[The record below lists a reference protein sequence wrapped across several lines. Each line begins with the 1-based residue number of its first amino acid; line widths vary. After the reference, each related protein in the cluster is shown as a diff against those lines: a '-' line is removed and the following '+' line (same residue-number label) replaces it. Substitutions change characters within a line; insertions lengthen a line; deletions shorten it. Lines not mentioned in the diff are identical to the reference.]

1 MKRNLNRLHVRRL
14 KLKPLDYIMLLGAI
28 GSIIALLLGLS
39 NYMERAKQSETNLI
53 QEEMNKEGHN
63 LKAQFDELLENKVE
77 ILQALASYPDVY
89 EMDEARQK
97 RFLKQRAFRFGFNH
111 IFIMNMD
118 GIGYYID
125 EDVHRDQ
132 SEEEFFQ
139 NLMNND
145 VFITEPFY
153 TEQGVVFST
162 ICVPILNTKLEKV
175 GVLCGAL
182 RLNNMQNVIMDNET
196 VLNGECFILDK
207 EGKYLTSDELT
218 DVTYQVSIFSKT
230 NSELSLIRKALDEK
244 ENQKGRVMIE
254 GVEYQTN
261 ITYIHEFDWLIVQN
275 IPVTS
280 IVARFEAL
288 NIIQGSLSVAIIVL
302 IVCIVRIIYR
312 WYKNINKIYK
322 DPLTECNSRAACL
335 DLLDNVEN
343 KYRHRLTLVYMDLNR
358 FKYVNDT
365 YGHDKG
371 DELLCIFSKS
381 IEETFGK
388 LGFVGR
394 MGGDEFIAIL
404 QEVPDEEIKGV
415 WAELEQLLLDKSKL
429 LDIDYVITSS
439 YGFASREKGE
449 KVTLETLTHRADEKM
464 YEYKAWFKQKNNM

>member
-1 MKRNLNRLHVRRL
+1 MKRNQNRLHVRRL

-28 GSIIALLLGLS
+28 GSMIALLLGLS
-39 NYMERAKQSETNLI
+39 NYMEKARQSETNLI
-53 QEEMNKEGHN
+53 QEEMDKEGHN

-97 RFLKQRAFRFGFNH
+97 RFLKQRGFRFGFNH

-139 NLMNND
+139 NLMKND

-182 RLNNMQNVIMDNET
+182 RLNNIQNVIMENET
-196 VLNGECFILDK
+196 VLNGESFILDK
-207 EGKYLTSDELT
+207 EGKYLTSDALT
-218 DVTYQVSIFSKT
+218 DVTYQVSIFSKA

-244 ENQKGRVMIE
+244 ESQKGRVTIE

-302 IVCIVRIIYR
+302 IVCIIRIIYR
-312 WYKNINKIYK
+312 WYRNINKIYT
-322 DPLTECNSRAACL
+322 DPLTKCNSRAACL
-335 DLLDNVEN
+335 DLIDNVEN
-343 KYRHRLTLVYMDLNR
+343 KYKQRISFVYMDLNR

-365 YGHDKG
+365 YGHEKG
-371 DELLCIFSKS
+371 DELLCIFGRA
-381 IEETFGK
+381 IEETFGEI
-388 LGFVGR
+388 GFAGR
-394 MGGDEFIAIL
+394 LGGDEFIVIL
-404 QEVPDEEIKGV
+404 QDVTDEKIKSV
-415 WAELEQLLLDKSKL
+415 WAQLEQLLVEKSKL
-429 LDIDYVITSS
+429 LDIDYVITAS

-449 KVTLETLTHRADEKM
+449 KETIEALSHRADEKM
-464 YEYKAWFKQKNNM
+464 YEYKAWFKQQNNG